1 MKKIFYIILGLIGL
15 FLGTLGIFLPIL
27 PTTPFLLLALIC
39 FAKGSTRLHNW
50 FIKSKIYEKNLKSFV
65 EKNEMPISVKIRV
78 MCLITLLMGVGFFMM
93 FRKSLYIPCLI
104 LFIVWIFHIIY
115 FIFRI
120 KTKKKEKIC

>member
-15 FLGTLGIFLPIL
+15 FLGILGIFLPIL

-78 MCLITLLMGVGFFMM
+78 MCFITLLMGAGFFMM